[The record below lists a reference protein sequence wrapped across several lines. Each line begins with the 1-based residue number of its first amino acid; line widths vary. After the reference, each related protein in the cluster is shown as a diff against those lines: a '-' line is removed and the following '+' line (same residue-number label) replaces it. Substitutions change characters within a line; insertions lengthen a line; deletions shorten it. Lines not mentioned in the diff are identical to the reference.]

1 MEDEKERQRLLQAG
15 KARLAAF
22 QQQRR
27 EHQQEGG
34 GSVEEE
40 EEKEGSE
47 RPTTRRNKKRSGK
60 GGGAAP
66 TAERKARGKQPHGAR
81 TLRSG
86 DSVSQQQTYVFKVS
100 SSPEEALSGPE
111 DEETQSSESV
121 TGPSSPNE
129 SRKHRPPRRS
139 PAKATGQQQQHGQA
153 AEQLSSPLSTD
164 GSPSSQSPRHNA
176 GIAPPLQRVRT
187 TSPLMSVTMAEDT
200 VDGTVVKEQP
210 FLQKDN
216 IETQLSEEQVKEVHA
231 AIQQRDTI
239 ITQLS
244 AKLQQAVRSRDAV
257 QHEALTLST
266 TVHGLQQQLLEAS
279 EILKKSRHGNLAAE
293 LQQAHEQISLYQETI
308 NEQGHAMQEH
318 AARAAHH
325 EQQLTLIRTKLE
337 DSEKTLKEKDVVLNG
352 CKESIKEKE
361 NLIGELS
368 GRMNEKE
375 KNIIELSKKMRERED
390 ALAQLVQRVE
400 VSEQSNAKLQE
411 TLQLT
416 ERDGEKMRNELSTI
430 KQREIKTSSEIKTLM
445 GTMEQMQKQ
454 HQGSSE
460 AELMQRIE
468 AELQRKLD
476 HLRTEMD
483 ETHGLQIAQMK
494 QQMREQHKREIE
506 ELNTIHRSE
515 LDKMSSIPVSHMVD
529 EEQVDLLNSAINELN
544 IKLRESHVQR
554 DQLKQELARREEEY
568 KSEVSGVERRH
579 EQKVLELRYQL
590 SQAHEQVQSLSNKHT
605 AGEQHSKEVEL
616 LTADLKEL
624 RAQITEMNVAKME
637 LQSKYEQ
644 EVMNYQIKL
653 EMMEREKD
661 AVLDRMAESQEAELE
676 RLRTELMFSHEEEL
690 RALKDALTKKH
701 LQQQDTLK
709 VKQKQQVDHLQ
720 SEMDT
725 KNAAIR
731 AKCDELSAEKAGLLV
746 EVSTMKSD
754 IENLKKGQGDDE
766 DMIKQIEMLKA
777 EVGTL
782 RSVQKDLQERE
793 LQMIELQA
801 ANKQVIAA
809 RENLE
814 QQLADFQKAVSQ
826 RNDVD
831 TLSPT
836 DLEESSSRVPALVE
850 QCSMLEKQLRA
861 LKKINEMAKQT
872 EYQLREELE
881 KQHNT
886 FVFSERNFEVN
897 MQELREEHEQVLKEK
912 SLIEVK
918 LEVQMEEV
926 KTLKSE
932 LLQITLSA
940 VDTCATETGGEMVV
954 VESHK
959 KQDLSATFVE
969 KDSVELMEKIQVV
982 ERERDHLV
990 EEKALLLRMIEDHDA
1005 EVASLKARHKT
1016 ELTKLEETFCTEK
1029 QQEII
1034 GTRQALEAEHKQNM
1048 DQLQVRQEALLR
1060 EKEEALHAA
1069 FLSQTQEIQAEHA
1082 LQREATRIALTQMHA
1097 AQQEL
1102 VLEEPGPAAQGTPV
1116 VVVVAHA
1123 SGSTRADGPLE
1134 PPTAEG
1140 YTHESPAREGQA
1152 LDTTLTIASTM
1163 LTTAG
1168 PSDTQMR
1175 TASHQQQV
1183 PVPGGGEE
1191 EKRHQEVVELMTS
1204 VRLLEEELAELRGC
1218 AQQQHLEKSALEQEF
1233 LELRVCK
1240 EEEVDRLRAQLEGSR
1255 ASRQELSE
1263 LKTQLQARCGRLAEL
1278 ESVRQEQGALLARL
1292 GAAQEE
1298 TERHA
1303 RDKQI
1308 LQQELQRLRLHGLLA
1323 ESTLKVVPHQA
1334 AILSLGPP
1342 CTAASPSIDDDLL
1355 QAMTSIPEDRK
1366 EMALPVNS
1374 QVSDSTLDLAAA
1386 SGIEGPTLSLI
1397 EGEPR
1402 TQPEVN
1408 MGHRDEWDQTWQ
1420 RQLELQHQQQ
1430 LLALRAQLEYEQQE
1444 AMEKLTLQHQ
1454 DELLLHIAKVIVD
1467 MSLQVAVHQEAER
1480 LAATEEVWKVQ
1491 SHESLQAEKQD
1502 EPDRSETPLHTAGK
1516 EINLMCTTVEEQKAE
1531 VSGASEAESGDSGL
1545 ARSVSQALHDA
1556 TFRFPKEDKAL
1567 LEEVFKEHVS
1577 MVKHLQSECG
1587 RLKDQCRKLQ
1597 EQLVS
1602 DLDSLSTSLNETH
1615 QRDMENVRA
1624 LLTVEHQK
1632 EAVSLKEAHSKDLD
1646 DLRSSL
1652 KEQHKDEVEKV
1663 MVAVKEAQHMELQSL
1678 RSFLGEMQDRRQLG
1692 ENELWPHGAV
1702 YCSSEE
1708 YTSVEALCAGLVK
1721 QHAGEMEK
1729 LKREQ
1734 KELLQ
1739 ELQESFNQKLAN
1751 LQAAHAAETDAQS
1764 ALEVAAL
1771 KEAQE
1776 EEVKALTQ
1784 QLEAQCEKH
1793 VCKAV
1798 QKLRGEHR
1806 EELEALLAAHE
1817 EELKEQAE
1825 RLGRQHSQALQ
1836 EAVGSVRSENAALAA
1851 HSTQLQ
1857 QAHQYNLDLRHLR
1870 TMPLEAADGSCVG
1883 EQAERAAMQQ
1893 EFEQRLE
1900 HVRAQLHDGTQAEQ
1914 RRVEQNERS
1923 QEELMH
1929 VQSQLECKHEA
1940 MDRMSEELTR
1950 VQEALKLNKVEME
1963 QNQVDLEH
1971 VQEKLIHVQA
1981 ELERKQVEQ
1990 ECMQAELERTKG
2002 ETEHK
2007 REEMEHVQAEA
2018 ARREA
2023 QLVAEW
2029 TEKLY
2034 KESGQQESVQQ
2045 LRKELDTLKEKL
2057 HSRSSELEQLLQRR
2071 ERENEEGGNLL
2082 GLMRTDLDRLQS
2094 ERANTV
2100 RANERL
2106 LHVLSEVVRRVL
2118 SSEESIARRVSAL
2131 MAPPPEHAG
2140 TSAQVPAGSVLDVDE
2155 GVASSTSPR
2164 TLSGYRIPVDG
2175 ADEGEWH
2182 EGQMDE
2188 TSSARSAATDEGLEL
2203 SQRLSESIFSGPELE
2218 AAGEELVLSSSARLQ
2233 AATSRLLDLL
2243 AELSRQ
2249 LEQAR
2254 AAETELVSE
2263 CSRRTHDA
2271 AGLAERLAHE
2281 AEAREQL
2288 ALELHKAE
2296 GLLEGY
2302 VAEKLSLQAA
2312 LQEREASERAL
2323 AGSLEAARGRL
2334 TELETE
2340 QQQLDEERRLLERQ
2354 RHAMAASAT
2363 GAQMVSVGPGDG
2375 SAPPGLLHETEK
2387 MAQEK
2392 RRVEQQAERGAQEL
2406 HGRLRALEVALD
2418 EALVRNAELEKE
2430 RHAEA
2435 SDLQQQVLALEKQ
2448 LKHHRQFM
2456 EEQAAD
2462 REHEREEFQQ
2472 EIKRLEGQ
2480 LKQQNKATPAERAS
2494 REIQGL
2500 QDQVE
2505 GLEEAVRVR
2514 CAREAELLREHSE
2527 QRSALSDRA
2536 EEAER
2541 QAQRAT
2547 AQLQQQL
2554 LSLQQARDDL
2564 AQDNEALQQQ
2574 QYAQLTRISALQ
2586 AEVDEHRHRSTT
2598 PAPPGAVS
2606 MSPTDAATLRHQ
2618 LQEEKEANERK
2629 SKEMTHL
2636 EEQLEQFREELLNK
2650 SEETGQLQMQLEIQR
2665 KQAGHVT
2672 QLQQG
2677 NTHMKKVE
2685 LSEAED
2691 AGGDRRAGK
2700 KEQVLLSLPDALL
2713 QEKNAEIDQLT
2724 LQVQQLTR
2732 ALQAAPPSQAL
2743 QDENE
2748 ELRAEVRCLRSDVDR
2763 LRWQHEEELERTH
2776 EVIARMQREL
2786 PHAEA
2791 TLRAPQ
2797 PHAESLLSE
2806 MEQHSLEALAGDQP
2820 GQSQAQPSGGPCTP
2834 EEQLADNANEQE
2846 KKQVLEE
2853 ARKKL
2858 EALKETYEVVV
2869 EEHRLLKL
2877 QLAERDNDKSAL
2889 TEQLGELQRTV
2900 AFQAV
2905 AEEEK
2910 ATAQHDAAEALQA
2923 QVQQLLEQLEEQRQ
2937 LVERQA
2943 EAHTHRQQ
2951 KISATAAEEKRQLE
2965 EELAKVRSELGVVSM
2980 SMEEQA
2986 LALTALSAQMESS
2999 TRLADAR
3006 AAEAAGLAERLQDE
3020 GAAMSELLQQTEELR
3035 ATITEKEDSV
3045 QQLSRECE
3053 RLQQEL
3059 KRRIEEVT
3067 SLTVS
3072 SRPASTR
3079 PAGTQTEAG
3088 ESVTEEGECSDR
3100 SSSLASESSSLGLG
3114 MASKAGAMVEAHSSV
3129 ERMRFP
3135 VSPSA
3140 STLGG
3145 STLSPLSLSHH
3156 ISLPGESEY
3165 ESLSCNLKRELDMA
3179 DHLDSR
3185 LVAHLRHQQ
3194 LQALGS
3200 DERSSGRDSPSVFEA
3215 SSLSEPALS
3224 TPLQDILTVLHWESE
3239 KVLALS
3245 ENTQRPVWEP
3255 LEGADAQ
3262 QGAGTGPD
3270 VTSTWLQEKRVLL
3283 QNIAA
3288 LKELL
3293 AQVSKQPGHEDAA
3306 ESDWRGEFIRVLLA
3320 TFDAERRALLVS
3332 SAAQPPL
3339 DHAPTHGTPAQQL
3352 LQLFSNMERME
3363 TSVLAGLEAAER
3375 ASLLSELGTLRS
3387 EGRVAALQHQEE
3399 AHRLQADMASQQDQ
3413 SAVSKG
3419 ALNRQVE
3426 LLECKLQQEQAVGA
3440 ELQTELGVERS
3451 RGATLQREAAHERER
3466 ASTLE
3471 GQLAR
3476 LQAELDSAVGTW
3488 HQHAAQAQALLAEL
3502 QEKEGEISRLR
3513 EALSATKVNLA
3524 QERRSGADTQP
3535 CGLGSQGDAGTTF
3548 TQLHVALEKA
3558 TAHSTQLSS
3567 TLEQEREAAVR
3578 HQRDLEAERNSLK
3591 LRLTQLQ
3598 SALAAEKQH
3607 VGELQ
3612 VALTAELDQREK
3624 SLSGSVARAVDNV
3637 CSGDS
3642 GEERAAAPERVLVE
3656 EREVAAHHER
3666 GLREEVE
3673 GLKADVAHAGREL
3686 EQERRECK
3694 QLRRVVQELQA
3705 QLEEAAEA
3713 LRQEKQ
3719 LAARTLASARA
3730 AKEEQRS
3737 VQERCRLE
3745 HVVHIEQQEQ
3755 ELRRARQRLLELEE
3769 CCRREQQVVL
3779 ELRQTVTSQRS
3790 MGSGPPTLPPVSL
3803 QGFAG
3808 TSLEN
3813 TMQRLQLLVLRV
3825 HELVTCISNRLMVL
3839 LGDGSD
3845 EELEQMQRSLNDLS
3859 NELRQMQSTLPGST
3873 KGTGRVSLELSE
3885 RLLQQNSELTGLV
3898 SLLTQEKEDLRSA
3911 LSCLQQDA
3919 RRQQQQRGV
3928 ALGVTESQRLAE
3940 WLKEKL
3946 SLQAALQ
3953 ESETEVT
3960 RLRAQQQR
3968 EALRRGSPQPD
3979 VSNSKMQRLY
3989 GRYLKAESFRK
4000 ALVYQKR
4007 YLLLLLG
4014 GFRDCEQATLAL
4026 IARMGAFPSQ
4036 TDTRPPGAHSRA
4048 FTRFRSAVRVVIAIS
4063 RLRFMVRKWQRA
4075 TRSHSPM
4082 DRGGGSASDGSVR
4095 AESPRL
4101 LSNSSAI
4108 NSPPTRDRP
4117 HAASSRSIRQQAAS
4131 SSPLAQH
4138 MSPSPAHV
4146 TYTSQ
4151 TQDPERSL
4159 TDYIGRLEALQH
4171 RLGGLQP
4178 GSPSSRYRL
4187 SSRR

>member
-1 MEDEKERQRLLQAG
+1 
-15 KARLAAF
+15 
-22 QQQRR
+22 
-27 EHQQEGG
+27 
-34 GSVEEE
+34 
-40 EEKEGSE
+40 
-47 RPTTRRNKKRSGK
+47 
-60 GGGAAP
+60 
-66 TAERKARGKQPHGAR
+66 
-81 TLRSG
+81 
-86 DSVSQQQTYVFKVS
+86 
-100 SSPEEALSGPE
+100 
-111 DEETQSSESV
+111 
-121 TGPSSPNE
+121 
-129 SRKHRPPRRS
+129 
-139 PAKATGQQQQHGQA
+139 
-153 AEQLSSPLSTD
+153 
-164 GSPSSQSPRHNA
+164 
-176 GIAPPLQRVRT
+176 
-187 TSPLMSVTMAEDT
+187 
-200 VDGTVVKEQP
+200 
-210 FLQKDN
+210 
-216 IETQLSEEQVKEVHA
+216 
-231 AIQQRDTI
+231 
-239 ITQLS
+239 
-244 AKLQQAVRSRDAV
+244 
-257 QHEALTLST
+257 
-266 TVHGLQQQLLEAS
+266 
-279 EILKKSRHGNLAAE
+279 
-293 LQQAHEQISLYQETI
+293 
-308 NEQGHAMQEH
+308 
-318 AARAAHH
+318 
-325 EQQLTLIRTKLE
+325 
-337 DSEKTLKEKDVVLNG
+337 
-352 CKESIKEKE
+352 
-361 NLIGELS
+361 S

-400 VSEQSNAKLQE
+400 VSEQNNAKLQE

-430 KQREIKTSSEIKTLM
+430 KQREMKTSSEIKTLM

-476 HLRTEMD
+476 RLRTEMD

-554 DQLKQELARREEEY
+554 DQLKQEYARREEEY
-568 KSEVSGVERRH
+568 KNEVSGVERRH

-590 SQAHEQVQSLSNKHT
+590 SQAHEQVQNLSNKHT

-616 LTADLKEL
+616 LTAALKEL
-624 RAQITEMNVAKME
+624 RAQVAEMNAAKME

-690 RALKDALTKKH
+690 RALKDTLAKKH
-701 LQQQDTLK
+701 LQEQDTLK

-782 RSVQKDLQERE
+782 RSVQKDLHERE
-793 LQMIELQA
+793 LQMKELQA

-809 RENLE
+809 REKLE
-814 QQLADFQKAVSQ
+814 QQLADLQKAVPQ

-831 TLSPT
+831 ILSPT
-836 DLEESSSRVPALVE
+836 DLEESSSRIPALVE

-861 LKKINEMAKQT
+861 LKKINETAKQT

-940 VDTCATETGGEMVV
+940 VDTCATESGGMVV
-954 VESHK
+954 VESRK
-959 KQDLSATFVE
+959 SQDLSATFVE
-969 KDSVELMEKIQVV
+969 KDSVELMEKMQVV

-990 EEKALLLRMIEDHDA
+990 EEKALLLRMIEDHDT
-1005 EVASLKARHKT
+1005 EVASLKAQHKT
-1016 ELTKLEETFCTEK
+1016 ELTKLEKTFCTEK

-1034 GTRQALEAEHKQNM
+1034 
-1048 DQLQVRQEALLR
+1048 D
-1060 EKEEALHAA
+1060 
-1069 FLSQTQEIQAEHA
+1069 
-1082 LQREATRIALTQMHA
+1082 
-1097 AQQEL
+1097 
-1102 VLEEPGPAAQGTPV
+1102 
-1116 VVVVAHA
+1116 
-1123 SGSTRADGPLE
+1123 
-1134 PPTAEG
+1134 
-1140 YTHESPAREGQA
+1140 
-1152 LDTTLTIASTM
+1152 
-1163 LTTAG
+1163 
-1168 PSDTQMR
+1168 
-1175 TASHQQQV
+1175 SHQQRDFESIPITQSRDECCSANEKV
-1183 PVPGGGEE
+1183 IFNFGHENICAPEHNYNRIENCITMNISFTLSLTITHLGTSQKLSRPNNPGTVSHH
-1191 EKRHQEVVELMTS
+1191 R
-1204 VRLLEEELAELRGC
+1204 
-1218 AQQQHLEKSALEQEF
+1218 
-1233 LELRVCK
+1233 
-1240 EEEVDRLRAQLEGSR
+1240 
-1255 ASRQELSE
+1255 
-1263 LKTQLQARCGRLAEL
+1263 
-1278 ESVRQEQGALLARL
+1278 
-1292 GAAQEE
+1292 
-1298 TERHA
+1298 
-1303 RDKQI
+1303 
-1308 LQQELQRLRLHGLLA
+1308 LLA
-1323 ESTLKVVPHQA
+1323 ESTLKE
-1334 AILSLGPP
+1334 
-1342 CTAASPSIDDDLL
+1342 
-1355 QAMTSIPEDRK
+1355 AMTSIPEDRK

-1374 QVSDSTLDLAAA
+1374 EVSDSTLDLAVA

-1402 TQPEVN
+1402 TQAE
-1408 MGHRDEWDQTWQ
+1408 

-1454 DELLLHIAKVIVD
+1454 DELLLHTAKV
-1467 MSLQVAVHQEAER
+1467 SNLPFQVAVHQEAER
-1480 LAATEEVWKVQ
+1480 LAATEEAWKVQ
-1491 SHESLQAEKQD
+1491 SHGSLQAEKQD
-1502 EPDRSETPLHTAGK
+1502 EPDRSETPLRTAGK
-1516 EINLMCTTVEEQKAE
+1516 EMDLLSTAVEEQKAE
-1531 VSGASEAESGDSGL
+1531 VSGASNHLSRLSW
-1545 ARSVSQALHDA
+1545 
-1556 TFRFPKEDKAL
+1556 FPKEDKAL
-1567 LEEVFKEHVS
+1567 LEEVFKEHVN

-1587 RLKDQCRKLQ
+1587 RLKDQCLKLQ

-1602 DLDSLSTSLNETH
+1602 ELDSLCTSLNETH

-1632 EAVSLKEAHSKDLD
+1632 EAASLKEAHSKDLD

-1652 KEQHKDEVEKV
+1652 KEQHKYEVEKV

-1692 ENELWPHGAV
+1692 ENVLWPHGAV

-1751 LQAAHAAETDAQS
+1751 LQVAHAAETDAQS

-1806 EELEALLAAHE
+1806 EELEALLVAHE

-1825 RLGRQHSQALQ
+1825 KLGRQHSQALQ
-1836 EAVGSVRSENAALAA
+1836 KAVGGLRSENAALAA

-1857 QAHQYNLDLRHLR
+1857 QAHQGPR
-1870 TMPLEAADGSCVG
+1870 TSSNFIKNRRVMVTSE
-1883 EQAERAAMQQ
+1883 Q

-1914 RRVEQNERS
+1914 RRVKQNERS
-1923 QEELMH
+1923 QEDLMH
-1929 VQSQLECKHEA
+1929 VQAQLECKQEA

-1950 VQEALKLNKVEME
+1950 VQEELKLNQVEME

-1971 VQEKLIHVQA
+1971 VQEKLMHVQA

-1990 ECMQAELERTKG
+1990 ERMQAELERTKR

-2007 REEMEHVQAEA
+2007 QEEMEHVQAEA

-2034 KESGQQESVQQ
+2034 KNSRRQH
-2045 LRKELDTLKEKL
+2045 RK
-2057 HSRSSELEQLLQRR
+2057 
-2071 ERENEEGGNLL
+2071 
-2082 GLMRTDLDRLQS
+2082 
-2094 ERANTV
+2094 
-2100 RANERL
+2100 ANEHL

-2131 MAPPPEHAG
+2131 MAPAPEHAG
-2140 TSAQVPAGSVLDVDE
+2140 TSAQVPAGIQL
-2155 GVASSTSPR
+2155 STYIFS
-2164 TLSGYRIPVDG
+2164 

-2218 AAGEELVLSSSARLQ
+2218 TAGEELVLGSSARLQ

-2281 AEAREQL
+2281 AKAREQL

-2296 GLLEGY
+2296 AGLLEGY
-2302 VAEKLSLQAA
+2302 VAEKLSLQTA

-2363 GAQMVSVGPGDG
+2363 GAQM
-2375 SAPPGLLHETEK
+2375 GLLHETEK

-2494 REIQGL
+2494 RE
-2500 QDQVE
+2500 VE

-2514 CAREAELLREHSE
+2514 RAREAELLREHSE

-2564 AQDNEALQQQ
+2564 AQV
-2574 QYAQLTRISALQ
+2574 R
-2586 AEVDEHRHRSTT
+2586 V
-2598 PAPPGAVS
+2598 APPTGVIVS
-2606 MSPTDAATLRHQ
+2606 RRLPRSYQ

-2629 SKEMTHL
+2629 SKEITHL

-2665 KQAGHVT
+2665 KQAGHAT

-2677 NTHMKKVE
+2677 NTHMKKNILVEKVE

-2691 AGGDRRAGK
+2691 GGGDRRTGK

-2724 LQVQQLTR
+2724 LQVQQLTH

-2763 LRWQHEEELERTH
+2763 LRRQHEEELERTH

-2791 TLRAPQ
+2791 TLRTPQ
-2797 PHAESLLSE
+2797 PHADSLLSE

-2853 ARKKL
+2853 ALRKL

-2900 AFQAV
+2900 AFQAA

-2910 ATAQHDAAEALQA
+2910 AAAQHDAAEALQA
-2923 QVQQLLEQLEEQRQ
+2923 QVQQLLKQLEEQQQ

-2943 EAHTHRQQ
+2943 EARTHRQQ
-2951 KISATAAEEKRQLE
+2951 EISATAAEEKRQLE
-2965 EELAKVRSELGVVSM
+2965 EELVSEHTEAAMWCPLCCAAPWKIKQIVKSIQFYNPHDRNRDIHVNQEGHNEWETIDKALMFHSSLFVQHLEISSCFTGLVNPKLSFVTSNQAKVRSELGVVSM
-2980 SMEEQA
+2980 SMEEQTLA
-2986 LALTALSAQMESS
+2986 LAALSAQMESS
-2999 TRLADAR
+2999 THLADAR
-3006 AAEAAGLAERLQDE
+3006 TAEAAGLAERLQVEFVKEE
-3020 GAAMSELLQQTEELR
+3020 GAAMAELRQQTEELR

-3045 QQLSRECE
+3045 QQLSGECE

-3059 KRRIEEVT
+3059 KRQIEEVT

-3079 PAGTQTEAG
+3079 PAGTQTEA
-3088 ESVTEEGECSDR
+3088 DR

-3114 MASKAGAMVEAHSSV
+3114 MASKTPQPVNVSSYSNT
-3129 ERMRFP
+3129 
-3135 VSPSA
+3135 SPSYTKCSVIYNKA
-3140 STLGG
+3140 G
-3145 STLSPLSLSHH
+3145 SNITPAIYRPVVPSVA
-3156 ISLPGESEY
+3156 EY

-3185 LVAHLRHQQ
+3185 LVAHLQHQQ
-3194 LQALGS
+3194 LQAFGS
-3200 DERSSGRDSPSVFEA
+3200 DERSSERDSPSVFEA

-3224 TPLQDILTVLHWESE
+3224 TPLQVRDRYLHKSRADWLRVVNATCERFSDSLLQAPSLNQDILTVLHWESE

-3245 ENTQRPVWEP
+3245 ENTQRPAREP

-3262 QGAGTGPD
+3262 QGAGTGPG

-3293 AQVSKQPGHEDAA
+3293 VKMQLRKPTAVVCKCDAA
-3306 ESDWRGEFIRVLLA
+3306 ESDWRGEFIRALLA
-3320 TFDAERRALLVS
+3320 TFDAERRMLLVS
-3332 SAAQPPL
+3332 SQYLAAEFRGPGLWSTLVHRGEEQ
-3339 DHAPTHGTPAQQL
+3339 
-3352 LQLFSNMERME
+3352 ERME

-3399 AHRLQADMASQQDQ
+3399 AHRLQADMASQ
-3413 SAVSKG
+3413 
-3419 ALNRQVE
+3419 LE

-3440 ELQTELGVERS
+3440 ELQTELGMERS
-3451 RGATLQREAAHERER
+3451 HGATLQREAARERER
-3466 ASTLE
+3466 AATLE

-3488 HQHAAQAQALLAEL
+3488 HQHAAQAQALLRAEL

-3513 EALSATKVNLA
+3513 EALSASRVGLA
-3524 QERRSGADTQP
+3524 Q
-3535 CGLGSQGDAGTTF
+3535 
-3548 TQLHVALEKA
+3548 QLHVALEKA

-3598 SALAAEKQH
+3598 AALAAEKQH

-3624 SLSGSVARAVDNV
+3624 APSGSVARAVDDL

-3719 LAARTLASARA
+3719 LSARTLASVRA

-3769 CCRREQQVVL
+3769 CCRREQQMVL

-3790 MGSGPPTLPPVSL
+3790 MGSSPPTLPPVSL

-3825 HELVTCISNRLMVL
+3825 HELVTRIGNRYVATHGGDENPITASTFKQMCNVVRCIGTVCNSECCLSTRLMML

-3873 KGTGRVSLELSE
+3873 KVLGTTRPLIPPLTPQQGTGRVSLELSE

-3911 LSCLQQDA
+3911 LTCLQQDA
-3919 RRQQQQRGV
+3919 RRQQQQRVEGRR
-3928 ALGVTESQRLAE
+3928 ATEFSADCGVTESQRLAE

-4082 DRGGGSASDGSVR
+4082 DRGGGSASVSIGGNGMVVRVVVSLLQSYGLSSTHSYHNNSVKV
-4095 AESPRL
+4095 PPF
-4101 LSNSSAI
+4101 SNKL
-4108 NSPPTRDRP
+4108 
-4117 HAASSRSIRQQAAS
+4117 RQQAA

-4138 MSPSPAHV
+4138 MSLSPAHV

-4178 GSPSSRYRL
+4178 GKVQGRSLPHAVPL
-4187 SSRR
+4187 

>member
-40 EEKEGSE
+40 EEEKEGSE

-66 TAERKARGKQPHGAR
+66 TAEREARGKQPHGAH

-121 TGPSSPNE
+121 TEPSSPNE
-129 SRKHRPPRRS
+129 LRTHRPRRS
-139 PAKATGQQQQHGQA
+139 PAKGTRQQQQHGQV
-153 AEQLSSPLSTD
+153 AEQLSPLSTG
-164 GSPSSQSPRHNA
+164 GSPSPQSPRHNARPPA
-176 GIAPPLQRVRT
+176 GIAPPLQRVHT
-187 TSPLMSVTMAEDT
+187 TSPPMFVAVAEDT
-200 VDGTVVKEQP
+200 VDGTEVKGQP

-231 AIQQRDTI
+231 AIQQRDAI

-244 AKLQQAVRSRDAV
+244 ANLQQAVRSRDAV

-279 EILKKSRHGNLAAE
+279 ETLKKSRHGNLAAE

-325 EQQLTLIRTKLE
+325 EQQLALIRTKLE
-337 DSEKTLKEKDVVLNG
+337 DSEKTLKEKDVVLTG

-400 VSEQSNAKLQE
+400 VSEQNNAKLQE

-430 KQREIKTSSEIKTLM
+430 KQREMKTSSEIKTLM

-476 HLRTEMD
+476 RLRTEMD

-554 DQLKQELARREEEY
+554 DQLKQEYARREEEY
-568 KSEVSGVERRH
+568 KNEVSGVERRH

-590 SQAHEQVQSLSNKHT
+590 SQAHEQVQNLSNKHT

-616 LTADLKEL
+616 LTAALKEL
-624 RAQITEMNVAKME
+624 RAQVAEMNAAKME

-690 RALKDALTKKH
+690 RALKDTLAKKH
-701 LQQQDTLK
+701 LQEQDTLK

-731 AKCDELSAEKAGLLV
+731 AKCHELSAEKAGLLV

-782 RSVQKDLQERE
+782 RSVQKDLHERE
-793 LQMIELQA
+793 LQMKELQA

-809 RENLE
+809 REKLE
-814 QQLADFQKAVSQ
+814 QQLADLQKAVPQ

-831 TLSPT
+831 ILSPT
-836 DLEESSSRVPALVE
+836 DLEESSSRIPALVE

-861 LKKINEMAKQT
+861 LKKINETAKQT

-918 LEVQMEEV
+918 LEVQMDEV

-940 VDTCATETGGEMVV
+940 VDTCATESGGMVV
-954 VESHK
+954 VESRK
-959 KQDLSATFVE
+959 SQDLSATFVE
-969 KDSVELMEKIQVV
+969 KDSVELMEKMQVV

-990 EEKALLLRMIEDHDA
+990 EEKALLLRMIEDHDT
-1005 EVASLKARHKT
+1005 EVASLKAQHKT

-1034 GTRQALEAEHKQNM
+1034 GIRQALEAEHKQNM
-1048 DQLQVRQEALLR
+1048 NQLQVRQETLLR

-1069 FLSQTQEIQAEHA
+1069 FLNQTQEIQAEHA
-1082 LQREATRIALTQMHA
+1082 LQREATRIVLTQMHA

-1102 VLEEPGPAAQGTPV
+1102 LLEEPGPAAQGTPV
-1116 VVVVAHA
+1116 VVAAHG

-1140 YTHESPAREGQA
+1140 HTHESPAREGQA

-1168 PSDTQMR
+1168 PSNMQML
-1175 TASHQQQV
+1175 TDSHQQRV
-1183 PVPGGGEE
+1183 SVPGGGEE
-1191 EKRHQEVVELMTS
+1191 EGKRHQEVVELRTS

-1218 AQQQHLEKSALEQEF
+1218 AQQQRLEKSALEQEF

-1278 ESVRQEQGALLARL
+1278 ESVRQEQGALLAQL

-1308 LQQELQRLRLHGLLA
+1308 LQQELQRLRSHGLLA

-1342 CTAASPSIDDDLL
+1342 CTAASPSMDDDL
-1355 QAMTSIPEDRK
+1355 QEAMTSIPEDRK

-1374 QVSDSTLDLAAA
+1374 EVSDSTLDLAVA

-1408 MGHRDEWDQTWQ
+1408 MGHRDDWDKTWQ

-1444 AMEKLTLQHQ
+1444 AMEKLMLQHQ
-1454 DELLLHIAKVIVD
+1454 DELLLHTAKVIVD
-1467 MSLQVAVHQEAER
+1467 MSVQVAVHQEAER
-1480 LAATEEVWKVQ
+1480 LAATEEAWKVQ
-1491 SHESLQAEKQD
+1491 SHGSLQAEKQD
-1502 EPDRSETPLHTAGK
+1502 EPDRSETPLRTAGK
-1516 EINLMCTTVEEQKAE
+1516 EMDLLSTAVEEQKAE
-1531 VSGASEAESGDSGL
+1531 VSGASEAESGDSGV

-1567 LEEVFKEHVS
+1567 LEEVFKEHVN
-1577 MVKHLQSECG
+1577 MVKHLKSECG
-1587 RLKDQCRKLQ
+1587 RLKDQCLKLQ

-1602 DLDSLSTSLNETH
+1602 ELDSLCTSLNETH

-1632 EAVSLKEAHSKDLD
+1632 EAASLKEAHSKDLD

-1652 KEQHKDEVEKV
+1652 KEQHKYEVEKV

-1692 ENELWPHGAV
+1692 ENVLWPHGAV

-1751 LQAAHAAETDAQS
+1751 LQVAHAAETDAQS

-1806 EELEALLAAHE
+1806 EELEALLVAHE

-1825 RLGRQHSQALQ
+1825 KLGRQHSQALQ
-1836 EAVGSVRSENAALAA
+1836 KAVGGLRSENAALAA

-1857 QAHQYNLDLRHLR
+1857 QAH
-1870 TMPLEAADGSCVG
+1870 
-1883 EQAERAAMQQ
+1883 QAERAAMQQ

-1914 RRVEQNERS
+1914 RRVKQNERS
-1923 QEELMH
+1923 QEDLMH
-1929 VQSQLECKHEA
+1929 VQAQLECKQEA

-1950 VQEALKLNKVEME
+1950 VQEELKLNQVEME

-1971 VQEKLIHVQA
+1971 VQEKLMHVQA

-1990 ECMQAELERTKG
+1990 ERMQAELERTKR

-2007 REEMEHVQAEA
+2007 QEEMEHVQAEA

-2045 LRKELDTLKEKL
+2045 LRKELDTLQEKL

-2100 RANERL
+2100 RANEHL

-2131 MAPPPEHAG
+2131 MAPAPEHAG
-2140 TSAQVPAGSVLDVDE
+2140 TSAQVPAGSVLDVEE
-2155 GVASSTSPR
+2155 GVASSASPR
-2164 TLSGYRIPVDG
+2164 TLSGYRIPVEG

-2218 AAGEELVLSSSARLQ
+2218 TAGEELVLGSSARLQ

-2281 AEAREQL
+2281 AKAREQL

-2302 VAEKLSLQAA
+2302 VAEKLSLQTA

-2514 CAREAELLREHSE
+2514 RAREAELLREHSE

-2606 MSPTDAATLRHQ
+2606 MSSTDAATLRHQ

-2629 SKEMTHL
+2629 SKEITHL

-2665 KQAGHVT
+2665 KQAGHAT

-2691 AGGDRRAGK
+2691 GGGDRRTGK
-2700 KEQVLLSLPDALL
+2700 KEQVHLSLPDALL

-2724 LQVQQLTR
+2724 LQVQQLTH

-2763 LRWQHEEELERTH
+2763 LRRQHEEELERTH

-2797 PHAESLLSE
+2797 PHADSLLSE

-2853 ARKKL
+2853 ALRKL

-2900 AFQAV
+2900 AFQAA

-2910 ATAQHDAAEALQA
+2910 AAAQHDAAEALQA
-2923 QVQQLLEQLEEQRQ
+2923 QVQQLLKQLEEQQQ

-2943 EAHTHRQQ
+2943 EARTHRQQ
-2951 KISATAAEEKRQLE
+2951 EISATAAEEKRQLE

-2980 SMEEQA
+2980 SMEEQTLA
-2986 LALTALSAQMESS
+2986 LAALSAQMESS
-2999 TRLADAR
+2999 THLADAR
-3006 AAEAAGLAERLQDE
+3006 TAEAAGLAERLQEE
-3020 GAAMSELLQQTEELR
+3020 GAAMAELRQQTEELR

-3045 QQLSRECE
+3045 QQLSGECE

-3059 KRRIEEVT
+3059 KRQIEEVT

-3088 ESVTEEGECSDR
+3088 ENVTEEGECSDR

-3145 STLSPLSLSHH
+3145 STLSPLTLSHH

-3185 LVAHLRHQQ
+3185 LVAHLQHQQ
-3194 LQALGS
+3194 LQAFGS
-3200 DERSSGRDSPSVFEA
+3200 DERSSERDSPSVFEA

-3245 ENTQRPVWEP
+3245 ENTQRPAREP

-3262 QGAGTGPD
+3262 QGAGTGPG

-3306 ESDWRGEFIRVLLA
+3306 ESDWRGEFIRALLA
-3320 TFDAERRALLVS
+3320 TFDAERRMLLVS

-3339 DHAPTHGTPAQQL
+3339 GHAPTHGTPAQQL
-3352 LQLFSNMERME
+3352 LQLVSNMERME

-3413 SAVSKG
+3413 SAVSTG
-3419 ALNRQVE
+3419 ALKRQVE

-3440 ELQTELGVERS
+3440 ELQTELGMERS
-3451 RGATLQREAAHERER
+3451 HGATLQREAAHERER
-3466 ASTLE
+3466 AATLE

-3513 EALSATKVNLA
+3513 EALSASRVGLA
-3524 QERRSGADTQP
+3524 QERRSGADAQP
-3535 CGLGSQGDAGTTF
+3535 CGLESQGDAGTAF

-3598 SALAAEKQH
+3598 AALAAEKQH

-3624 SLSGSVARAVDNV
+3624 APSGSVARAVDDL

-3719 LAARTLASARA
+3719 LSARTLASVRA

-3769 CCRREQQVVL
+3769 CCRREQQMVL

-3790 MGSGPPTLPPVSL
+3790 MGSSPPTLPPVSL

-3825 HELVTCISNRLMVL
+3825 HELVTRIGNRLMVL

-3911 LSCLQQDA
+3911 LTCLQQDA

-3979 VSNSKMQRLY
+3979 VSNSKMQHLY

-4101 LSNSSAI
+4101 LSTSSAI

-4117 HAASSRSIRQQAAS
+4117 HAASSRSTRQQAA

-4138 MSPSPAHV
+4138 MSLSPAHV